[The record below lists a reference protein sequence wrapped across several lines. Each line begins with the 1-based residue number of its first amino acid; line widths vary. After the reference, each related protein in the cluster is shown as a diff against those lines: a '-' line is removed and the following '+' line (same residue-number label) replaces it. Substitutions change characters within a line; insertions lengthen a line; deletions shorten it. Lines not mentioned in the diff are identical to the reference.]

1 MDNLIHVDWAE
12 LFVPTHSLAEM
23 FVRGTIMYVALFL
36 IFRFLMKRQ
45 AGSIGIADVLVV
57 VVIADAAQ
65 NAFAKE
71 YRSVTEGLVLVGT
84 IVFWDFM
91 IDWISYRI
99 PALGKILQ
107 PKPLPLIKG
116 GALVRR
122 NMRQE
127 FMTVDELQSQLR
139 KQGISN
145 VSDVKAAYM
154 ESDGEISVIPR
165 DTPDAGN
172 RRPAR
177 KKPGA
182 K

>member
-1 MDNLIHVDWAE
+1 
-12 LFVPTHSLAEM
+12 
-23 FVRGTIMYVALFL
+23 
-36 IFRFLMKRQ
+36 
-45 AGSIGIADVLVV
+45 
-57 VVIADAAQ
+57 
-65 NAFAKE
+65 
-71 YRSVTEGLVLVGT
+71 
-84 IVFWDFM
+84 M

-116 GALVRR
+116 GALMRR